1 MTKGKNPRKSLDRE
15 EYGFG
20 YDVSP
25 DDLDVRG
32 QNNEAKKK
40 NDNENKDIPT
50 NKDNPS
56 RLNI

>member
-1 MTKGKNPRKSLDRE
+1 MTKGKNPRKSVDRE

-32 QNNEAKKK
+32 QNNAAKKK
-40 NDNENKDIPT
+40 NDNENKSKPS

>member
-1 MTKGKNPRKSLDRE
+1 MPRDKNPRKGLDRE

-20 YDVSP
+20 YDLSP

-32 QNNEAKKK
+32 QNKEAKTK
-40 NDNENKDIPT
+40 NDNENKSKPT
-50 NKDNPS
+50 NKNNPS